1 MPWLEN
7 LIAWVNPRAAC
18 EREAWRLQLDVLRKG
33 YDAAD
38 AGRLNASWRT
48 YNESA
53 DATDSVARDT
63 IRARAR
69 DMERNSDMANS
80 VVRAFRRNVIGAG
93 GYTLL
98 PRTANND
105 LNAQIVDLWTEWTK
119 AKNCDVTGQ
128 QSLNQMLRMA
138 VQRKKVDGGILF
150 KKCYTRGGLLP
161 FKLQALEVDELSTS
175 SITPHHKGNFVSGG
189 IEYNEYRR
197 PVGYWIEEY
206 SYNGFEIRMPKYYPA
221 KDIIFI
227 YTKNRPSQLR
237 EVSDLA
243 PTINR
248 IKDANEYITAV
259 SVKERIAACL
269 AVFIK
274 KTVPTTGFGRSTG
287 PIGERHEYQ
296 GKALTPGMITEMN
309 AGDEIQ
315 VVDPKNGSADASA
328 FLKLQQRMISAGQG
342 LSYEA
347 TARDMSETTYSSARQ
362 AIIEDEGTYADDIEL
377 MQQFLAE
384 VYETFIISAWLA
396 GALTIPD
403 FWENKTAY
411 LKHSWIASP
420 KKWIDPQKESSA
432 NKTALDSGIKSFKD
446 ISAEQGKDW
455 RQQIDDM
462 AEVAEYARE
471 KGVQIGGVSNGIQT
485 QEPPADTGNSGST
498 GDGNAADDTGEGSPD
513 AAEQPDDAGQ
523 E

>member
-105 LNAQIVDLWTEWTK
+105 LNEQIVDLWTEWTK

-175 SITPHHKGNFVSGG
+175 SITPHHSGNFVSGG

-237 EVSDLA
+237 EMSDLA

-274 KTVPTTGFGRSTG
+274 KTVPTTGFGRTTG

-315 VVDPKNGSADASA
+315 VVDPKNGSADAST

-420 KKWIDPQKESSA
+420 KKWIDPLKESSA

-485 QEPPADTGNSGST
+485 QEPPADTGST
-498 GDGNAADDTGEGSPD
+498 GDGDGNAADDTGEGSPD
-513 AAEQPDDAGQ
+513 ADEQPDDAGQ

>member
-1 MPWLEN
+1 MAWLEN
-7 LIAWVNPRAAC
+7 IIAWANPRAAC
-18 EREAWRLQLDVLRKG
+18 EREAWRQQLDVLRKG

-38 AGRLNASWRT
+38 SGRLNSAWRT

-80 VVRAFRRNVIGAG
+80 VVRAFRRNVVGAV

-98 PRTANND
+98 PRTGDND
-105 LNAQIVDLWTEWTK
+105 LNAQIVELWTEWTK
-119 AKNCDVTGQ
+119 ARNCDVTGQ

-150 KKCYTRGGLLP
+150 KKCYTKGGLLP
-161 FKLQALEVDELSTS
+161 FKLQALEVDELATS
-175 SITPHHKGNFVSGG
+175 SITPHTKGNFVSGG
-189 IEYNEYRR
+189 IEYNEFRR

-237 EVSDLA
+237 EISDLA

-274 KTVPTTGFGRSTG
+274 KSVPTTGFGRGGNVT
-287 PIGERHEYQ
+287 GERHEYK
-296 GKALTPGMITEMN
+296 GKTLTPGMITEMN

-362 AIIEDEGTYADDIEL
+362 AIIEDESTYADDIEL

-384 VYETFIISAWLA
+384 VYETFIISAWIA
-396 GALTIPD
+396 GSLRIPD
-403 FWENKTAY
+403 FWENKLQY

-420 KKWIDPQKESSA
+420 KRWIDPQKEANA
-432 NKTALDSGIKSFKD
+432 NKTALDSCQKSFKD
-446 ISAEQGKDW
+446 IAAEQGKDW

-462 AEVAEYARE
+462 AEVQEYAQQ
-471 KGVQIGGVSNGIQT
+471 KGVQIGGVSNGIQAA
-485 QEPPADTGNSGST
+485 QEPPAGTGT
-498 GDGNAADDTGEGSPD
+498 DDDAGEGSAD
-513 AAEQPDDAGQ
+513 DDAERPGQ
-523 E
+523 AQ